1 VRVILTFRAAR
12 LLHHNASGSF
22 RPAHF
27 RDVIQFETPW
37 LAVVCAT
44 GTAAAIT
51 EDTQNTE

>member
-1 VRVILTFRAAR
+1 VREGNLNVPG
-12 LLHHNASGSF
+12 GSSTSSQ
-22 RPAHF
+22 RVGLIPAHF
-27 RDVIQFETPW
+27 KDVIQFETPW